1 MIDWAFKILEVVVI
15 IFLLKWVFNYFYYKG
30 RERREKDE
38 AQEILREE
46 HEKLLK
52 KYFR

>member
-15 IFLLKWVFNYFYYKG
+15 IFLIKWVFNYFCYKG
-30 RERREKDE
+30 REQREKDE
-38 AQEILREE
+38 AQEIDDAKQEF
-46 HEKLLK
+46 LK